1 MKLFAREP
9 ANLLLLTLAVTGAPL
24 LAQIK
29 FELEQLFY
37 YSTSTSEKISNNRS
51 LKDNLYML

>member
-29 FELEQLFY
+29 FELY
-37 YSTSTSEKISNNRS
+37 YNYFAIRTSEKISNNRT

>member
-37 YSTSTSEKISNNRS
+37 YSTSEKISNNRS